1 MDVILS
7 HMQLWYVG
15 STSSFLVILT
25 SLSTPRDT
33 ILHRVIT
40 HTHRYIY
47 IYIYIIYIYILYIYI
62 YTHTY
67 IYTYIHTYVYIC
79 MYIYVCIYILLQR
92 VLHLHT
98 YLFFQ
103 SYQKIPNTRNCG
115 APLVRQFYVYV
126 WILESKQICTSLI
139 KCGNFLNYIF

>member
-40 HTHRYIY
+40 HTHTDIY
-47 IYIYIIYIYILYIYI
+47 IYIYYIYIYILYIYI
-62 YTHTY
+62 YIYTH
-67 IYTYIHTYVYIC
+67 TYIHTYIH
-79 MYIYVCIYILLQR
+79 MYIYVCIYM
-92 VLHLHT
+92 
-98 YLFFQ
+98 
-103 SYQKIPNTRNCG
+103 
-115 APLVRQFYVYV
+115 YVYIYYSNV
-126 WILESKQICTSLI
+126 YCIYIHICSFKAIRRSLI
-139 KCGNFLNYIF
+139 RETVARLWCANFTFMFGF